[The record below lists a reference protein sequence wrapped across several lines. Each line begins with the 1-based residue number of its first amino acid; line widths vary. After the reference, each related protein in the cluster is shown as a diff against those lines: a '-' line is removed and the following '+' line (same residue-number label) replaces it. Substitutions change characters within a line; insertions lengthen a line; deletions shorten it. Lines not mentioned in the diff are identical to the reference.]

1 MLHFHNVEYPYAF
14 TCTVPY
20 TFALRNAFTG
30 PNTSSPHNA
39 FGSNVIANLSLYP
52 HGHLH

>member
-14 TCTVPY
+14 TVPY

-39 FGSNVIANLSLYP
+39 FGPNVIANLSLYP